1 MKTLIVLA
9 AFVPLVAG
17 CESMGA
23 KVDASRQ
30 DRCQRADWAQVGE
43 RDGFDGNRTMGD
55 RYANICGDMF
65 QPGPYEEG
73 LKKGLARRPTPPV

>member
-30 DRCQRADWAQVGE
+30 ERCQIADWPKVGE
-43 RDGFDGNRTMGD
+43 RDGVELGRSMAD
-55 RYANICGDMF
+55 RYDSICGDMF
-65 QPGPYEEG
+65 QPGPYKEG
-73 LKKGLARRPTPPV
+73 FRKGLARRPTPPV